1 MSDNSRVRVSI
12 VGVVIVALFSA
23 LLVRLWFLQMGPEQD
38 LRVQAVVRSTRVV
51 QTEMPRGR
59 ILDRFGKVLAQDRVA
74 WAVTV
79 DRDLGTR
86 TRTRVIG
93 QLAEL
98 LGTPYTAVALQS
110 QYDSPRQSPLKP
122 AIVALDVDQD
132 RRLAILEH
140 REDFPGVR
148 VQRLTVREYPYV
160 RWDLRHDLAA
170 QVLGY
175 TGEIPE
181 EQLEKLRSKGYQEG
195 SSIGRAGIEASY
207 EDELRGKP
215 RRETVEIDPTGKQV
229 GPALSV
235 EEGTVGNDVQL
246 TIDANIQEVAERSLQ
261 EAITQARELQNHDI
275 RDHFE
280 TLKAPAGSVVVL
292 DVRDG
297 SVLAMASNPGYDPT
311 QFVGGISEANFQ
323 WLNDGV
329 NNYPLVN
336 RATQGQY
343 APGSTFKLVTSVA
356 MTRFGVRSAFQWIND
371 SGSVT
376 IGADKRVFRN
386 AGGHGNGSVNLQRA
400 LTVSS
405 DVYYYTAGNDF
416 WNRWNNGD
424 VQGGLGIQQV
434 AREFGFGEPS
444 GIELDESKGRIPDP
458 EWKRKFADAIYETEA
473 EKADYGSWHPGDNVN
488 LSVGQGDL
496 LVTPLQLANA
506 YATFANGGTLWTPHL
521 GLNVKDPATGK
532 VVRNIAP
539 KARRTVPIDP
549 AVRDLMR
556 QGFVGAVTDRNG
568 TATASFRGFPF
579 EQVELAGKTGTAQV
593 AGKGDT
599 SLFASFFPASN
610 PQYVV
615 VAVVEEAGFGAQTAA
630 PIVRSVIEAMHLLP
644 TTPVT
649 IVDQGS
655 D

>member
-23 LLVRLWFLQMGPEQD
+23 LVVRLWFLQMGPEQE

-74 WAVTV
+74 WAVTI
-79 DRDLGTR
+79 DRDLDAR

-98 LGTPYTAVALQS
+98 LGGENTAANLQS
-110 QYDSPRQSPLKP
+110 RYDSPRQSPLKP

-132 RRLAILEH
+132 GRLAILEH
-140 REDFPGVR
+140 RESFPGVS

-160 RWDLRHDLAA
+160 RWDLTHNLAA

-175 TGEIPE
+175 TGEISE
-181 EQLEKLRSKGYQEG
+181 EQLAKLRDEGYQEG
-195 SSIGRAGIEASY
+195 SSIGRAGVEAAY
-207 EDELRGKP
+207 ENELRGEP
-215 RRETVEIDPTGKQV
+215 RRETVEIDPTGQQV
-229 GPALSV
+229 GAPLSV
-235 EEGTVGNDVQL
+235 EEGTVGKDVQL
-246 TIDANIQEVAERSLQ
+246 TIDANIQEVAERSLH
-261 EAITQARELQNHDI
+261 EAITQVRGLQNRDV

-280 TLKAPAGSVVVL
+280 TFKAPAGSVIVL

-297 SVLAMASNPGYDPT
+297 SVLALASNPSYDPT
-311 QFVGGISEANFQ
+311 QWVGGISQANFE
-323 WLNDGV
+323 WLNDPA
-329 NNYPLVN
+329 NHFPLVN

-343 APGSTFKLVTSVA
+343 APGSTFKLVSSVA

-376 IGADKRVFRN
+376 IGADERVFRN

-405 DVYYYTAGNDF
+405 DVYFYTAGNEF

-424 VQGGLGIQQV
+424 IQGGLGIQQV
-434 AREFGFGEPS
+434 AREFGFGEPT
-444 GIELDESKGRIPDP
+444 GIELDESTGRVPDP
-458 EWKRKFADAIYETEA
+458 DWKRAFADEAYDTEA
-473 EKADYGSWHPGDNVN
+473 ERQDFGSWHPGDNVN
-488 LSVGQGDL
+488 FAVGQGDV

-506 YATFANGGTLWTPHL
+506 YAAFANGGTLWTPQV
-521 GLNVKDPATGK
+521 GMAVNDSTTGET
-532 VVRNIAP
+532 VRAIEP
-539 KARRTVPIDP
+539 KARRTIPLDP
-549 AVRDLMR
+549 TVQDLMR
-556 QGFVGAVTDRNG
+556 QGFIGAVTDRNG
-568 TATASFRGFPF
+568 TATAAFEGFPVD
-579 EQVELAGKTGTAQV
+579 QVPLAGKTGTAQV

-599 SLFASFFPASN
+599 SWFASFFPATN

-630 PIVRSVIEAMHLLP
+630 PIVRSVVEAMNLLP
-644 TTPVT
+644 TTPMHV
-649 IVDQGS
+649 VGRGS

>member
-74 WAVTV
+74 WAVTI
-79 DRDLGTR
+79 DRDLSTR

-98 LGTPYTAVALQS
+98 LGAPYTAASLQS

-122 AIVALDVDQD
+122 AIVGLDVDQD
-132 RRLAILEH
+132 HRLAILEH

-160 RWDLRHDLAA
+160 RWDLTHDLGA

-175 TGEIPE
+175 TGEISE
-181 EQLEKLRSKGYQEG
+181 EQLDKLRAKGYQEG
-195 SSIGRAGIEASY
+195 SSIGRAGVEAAY
-207 EDELRGKP
+207 ENVLRGKP

-229 GPALSV
+229 GPPLSV
-235 EEGTVGNDVQL
+235 DEGSVGKDVQL
-246 TIDANIQEVAERSLQ
+246 TIDANIQEIAERSLQ
-261 EAITQARELQNHDI
+261 DAITQVRGLQNHDV

-297 SVLAMASNPGYDPT
+297 SVVALASNPPYDPT
-311 QFVGGISEANFQ
+311 QWVGGISQSNFE
-323 WLNDGV
+323 WLNDPA
-329 NNYPLVN
+329 NNKPLVN

-343 APGSTFKLVTSVA
+343 APGSTFKLVSSVA

-424 VQGGLGIQQV
+424 IQGGLGIQQV
-434 AREFGFGEPS
+434 AREFGFGEPT
-444 GIELDESKGRIPDP
+444 GIELDESRGRIPDP
-458 EWKRKFADAIYETEA
+458 DWKKAFADAAYKTEA

-488 LSVGQGDL
+488 LAVGQGDV

-506 YATFANGGTLWTPHL
+506 YATFANGGTLWTPHV
-521 GLNVKDPATGK
+521 GMSINDSATGK
-532 VVRNIAP
+532 VVQKVEP
-539 KARRTVPIDP
+539 KARRTVAIDP
-549 AVRDLMR
+549 TVRDLML
-556 QGFVGAVTDRNG
+556 QGFRGAVTDEHG
-568 TATASFRGFPF
+568 TAAGSFDGFPF
-579 EQVELAGKTGTAQV
+579 DRVGIAGKTGTAQV

-599 SLFASFFPASN
+599 SLFASFFPANN

-630 PIVRSVIEAMHLLP
+630 PVVRNVIEGMNLMPL
-644 TTPVT
+644 TPIHV
-649 IVDQGS
+649 VDSGS